1 MDEDKPRAVAPGDVV
16 RIPPAPRQRV
26 ANTGGTD
33 LIFLAVCTP
42 RLTPQ
47 AYEELEP

>member
-1 MDEDKPRAVAPGDVV
+1 MV
-16 RIPPAPRQRV
+16 RIPPASRPRV
-26 ANTGGTD
+26 ANIGGTH

-42 RLTPQ
+42 RFTPQ